1 VSEGGRARV
10 WLKICGITNRED
22 ALAAIE
28 AGADALGF
36 NLWLGSKR
44 HISLE
49 ENAAWMRDLPAAA
62 ERIAVLVDAPLV
74 DAIRAAENPAI
85 DAVQFHGN
93 ESAAYI
99 AEFAKTGRPFVVA
112 RRLGEAG
119 EFPMEAKRILIDA
132 NVPGAFGGTGV
143 TIDFDLAAQFVRE
156 HPNARIILAGGLT
169 PNNVAEAVEKVR
181 PFGVDVAS
189 GVERTSRA
197 KDPEKIRA
205 FVEALT

>member
-1 VSEGGRARV
+1 
-10 WLKICGITNRED
+10 
-22 ALAAIE
+22 
-28 AGADALGF
+28 
-36 NLWLGSKR
+36 
-44 HISLE
+44 
-49 ENAAWMRDLPAAA
+49 
-62 ERIAVLVDAPLV
+62 
-74 DAIRAAENPAI
+74 
-85 DAVQFHGN
+85 
-93 ESAAYI
+93 
-99 AEFAKTGRPFVVA
+99 
-112 RRLGEAG
+112 
-119 EFPMEAKRILIDA
+119 MEAKRILIDA

-169 PNNVAEAVEKVR
+169 PNNVAEAVDKVR